1 MPRTIKPPEEPAKGI
16 SMAKLNLNFHKT
28 TGCYEPTKSEIGQL
42 EALTLSIK
50 AIVQVMARYT
60 VDHPSDEEAREV
72 TNNCASV
79 FIALESLMEPL
90 VEYMTTYAGKEA
102 APESG
107 EGENA

>member
-1 MPRTIKPPEEPAKGI
+1 MT
-16 SMAKLNLNFHKT
+16 KLNLNFHKT

-42 EALTLSIK
+42 ETLTLSIK

-60 VDHPSDEEAREV
+60 NDCNDCGSNRDDFEV

-79 FIALESLMEPL
+79 FNALELLMEPL
-90 VEYMTTYAGKEA
+90 VKYMTDYAGKEA

-107 EGENA
+107 EGGNT